1 MNRELCSEATTIY
14 HSPFTIYHL
23 TIYDSHSKIC
33 DHPMM
38 TIDEQ
43 LEYLRKGTVEI
54 IREEELRAKLEKS
67 GRTGKPLRVKL
78 GADPT
83 APDIHL
89 GHAVVIRKLRAFQ
102 ELGHTAI
109 FLIGDFTG
117 MIGDPSGKSAARP
130 QLSREE
136 INTNAETYKQQIF
149 KLLDPEKTVIDF
161 NSRWMDQLGS
171 AGFLRLAS
179 QVTVRQILERDDFQK
194 RLEENRPLALHE
206 VLYPL
211 VMAYDSVALE
221 ADVELGGTDQKFNL
235 LMGRNLQREYGQES
249 QIAVVTPLLEGTDG
263 VQKMSKSVGNYIGIS
278 EPPAEIFGKVMSIS
292 DELMW
297 RYYELC
303 TDLSLKEIAG
313 LKAIADSGERNPRDI
328 KAELAKR
335 LIRDFHSAEDAS
347 HAEEEFN
354 RIFRNKQTPEQVEER
369 RLESGLWKLSRLLV
383 ETELA
388 PSVAEA
394 RRLIEQGGVYVDGER
409 RTRHELE
416 VSLGPKHAVLIQV
429 GKRRFMRVRGE

>member
-1 MNRELCSEATTIY
+1 
-14 HSPFTIYHL
+14 
-23 TIYDSHSKIC
+23 
-33 DHPMM
+33 M

-43 LEYLRKGTVEI
+43 VAYLRKGTVEI

-67 GRTGKPLRVKL
+67 ARTGKPLRVKL

-89 GHAVVIRKLRAFQ
+89 GHTVVIRKLRAFQ

-117 MIGDPSGKSAARP
+117 LIGDPSGKSATRP

-136 INTNAETYKQQIF
+136 INANAETYKQQIF
-149 KLLDPEKTVIDF
+149 KLLDRDKTVIDF

-179 QVTVRQILERDDFQK
+179 HVTVRQILERDDFHQ
-194 RLEENRPLALHE
+194 RLEDNRPLALHE
-206 VLYPL
+206 VMYPL

-235 LMGRNLQREYGQES
+235 LMGRSLQREYGQES
-249 QIAVVTPLLEGTDG
+249 QIAVITPLLEGTDG
-263 VQKMSKSVGNYIGIS
+263 VQKMSKSLDNYIGIS
-278 EPPAEIFGKVMSIS
+278 EPPQEIFGKVMSIS
-292 DELMW
+292 DDLMW

-303 TDLSLKEIAG
+303 TDLTVDQIAA
-313 LKAIADSGERNPRDI
+313 LRRVAENGERNPRDI
-328 KAELAKR
+328 KAELAKM
-335 LIRDFHSAEDAS
+335 IVKDFYSAADADRA
-347 HAEEEFN
+347 AEEFD
-354 RIFRNKQTPEQVEER
+354 RVFKQKQSPHEIEER
-369 RLESGLWKLSRLLV
+369 AVRSGNWNLPQLLI
-383 ETELA
+383 ELGLA
-388 PSVAEA
+388 TSKADG

-409 RTRHELE
+409 CTIVNNILVLQTGRPGFEIEIKKHEI
-416 VSLGPKHAVLIQV
+416 KDIRV
-429 GKRRFMRVRGE
+429 GKRRFLRVRGE